1 MADCPRTTFN
11 VRRLNNHSHT
21 SNWLLHRLLV
31 LCHTT
36 SFDAGGG
43 AAMRQRK
50 FLRVVY
56 LLPLLCLGFWP
67 VPINCQQCGDQV
79 TCESVFARVAAGWE
93 DNFFCG
99 WRCAEEWLRE
109 HPLYDSDGNVIRRN

>member
-1 MADCPRTTFN
+1 
-11 VRRLNNHSHT
+11 
-21 SNWLLHRLLV
+21 
-31 LCHTT
+31 
-36 SFDAGGG
+36 
-43 AAMRQRK
+43 MRQRK

-79 TCESVFARVAAGWE
+79 ACESVFARVAAGWE

-109 HPLYDSDGNVIRRN
+109 HPLYDSDGNVIRRK